1 MGLFSE
7 IELEALEVQS
17 VMQSTKEK
25 GRAEGTGKGL
35 AKTALHQ
42 SNLGSCWDK
51 GYLGLRLRL
60 LEFIKLIKKGLL
72 GITYLEGK

>member
-17 VMQSTKEK
+17 VMQGTKEK

-35 AKTALHQ
+35 AKIALHQ
-42 SNLGSCWDK
+42 SNLGSCWT
-51 GYLGLRLRL
+51 RA
-60 LEFIKLIKKGLL
+60 
-72 GITYLEGK
+72 TWA